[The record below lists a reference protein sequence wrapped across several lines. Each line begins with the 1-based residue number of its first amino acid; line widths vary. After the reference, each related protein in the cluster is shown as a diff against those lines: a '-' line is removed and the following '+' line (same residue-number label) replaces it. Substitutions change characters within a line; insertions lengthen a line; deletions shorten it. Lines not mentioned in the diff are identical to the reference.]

1 MKKSLTL
8 FAIAALLSSASFAQY
23 NHPRNDNYDRDMAV
37 NNNRERNGYGSD
49 KGTYY
54 FSTKEKN
61 AQITAIN
68 KQYYRSIESVRNKM
82 FMSRAKKERT
92 IYSLEMQ
99 RDAEIRAVYARF
111 NDRRN
116 RIDGRDDRYNDYD
129 RRSKW

>member
-1 MKKSLTL
+1 MKKSLAL

-23 NHPRNDNYDRDMAV
+23 NHRRNNNYDRDMAV

-54 FSTKEKN
+54 FSAKEKN
-61 AQITAIN
+61 MQIAAIN
-68 KQYYRSIESVRNKM
+68 KQYYRSIESVRKKM
-82 FMSRAKKERT
+82 FMSRSKKERM

-99 RDAEIRAVYARF
+99 RDAEIRSVYAKF

-116 RIDGRDDRYNDYD
+116 RGDERDDRYNDYD
-129 RRSKW
+129 KRSKW